1 MEAGK
6 EANIPQDKT
15 NNYKEFQDVFLVKQV
30 FQASVFQVRQDIFQ
44 VRQVNG
50 FQASDGQGLRQGF
63 EARARVS
70 TNFNGQEKRVLKQ
83 TNGRKEVNKTKHK

>member
-6 EANIPQDKT
+6 ETNILQDKA

-30 FQASVFQVRQDIFQ
+30 FQPSVFQVRQYVFQ

-50 FQASDGQGLRQGF
+50 FQASDG
-63 EARARVS
+63 
-70 TNFNGQEKRVLKQ
+70 
-83 TNGRKEVNKTKHK
+83 